1 MKNESHLEFLKRID
15 RMRRSIPCTCRN
27 CGAEFTY
34 LHGFSMRECSAECYA
49 ATHPKC
55 TYDPETHQMQGV
67 KPTEEE
73 FKDMVTY
80 LVTMHYVFKMLEEG
94 LISLEEYYKISFM
107 MAEKYAPFHGTLL
120 TDVQASEWERKQE
133 KRKD

>member
-1 MKNESHLEFLKRID
+1 MILKD
-15 RMRRSIPCTCRN
+15 YIPCTCRN

-55 TYDPETHQMQGV
+55 TYDPETHRMQGV

-73 FKDMVTY
+73 FKDMVKY
-80 LVTMHYVFKMLEEG
+80 LVTMHYVFKMLEEE
-94 LISLEEYYKISFM
+94 LISLEEYYIISFKHNHWGFCTY
-107 MAEKYAPFHGTLL
+107 EHQSPVRNPSLVVHLRF
-120 TDVQASEWERKQE
+120 R
-133 KRKD
+133 